1 MIEVGTKQITD
12 YGKSM
17 YGGWYA
23 NWFDHETGKLGG
35 EHEKTLRDLCAKLK
49 VSRTALQR
57 DVVRI
62 DN

>member
-1 MIEVGTKQITD
+1 MIESGTKLITD

-23 NWFDHETGKLGG
+23 NWFDRETGKRGG
-35 EHEKTLRDLCAKLK
+35 DNERTLRDLCAKLH